1 MNRVS
6 KHMNQVPVSWF
17 RTGGTGRLVRDQLR
31 CAHSDLKSTKSG
43 QNSKK
48 IFVNLTLMIDILS
61 ISRTRLERIRVLELP
76 RMVLSSQKE
85 APKLNDVQI
94 FLKILKFA

>member
-1 MNRVS
+1 M
-6 KHMNQVPVSWF
+6 
-17 RTGGTGRLVRDQLR
+17 
-31 CAHSDLKSTKSG
+31 AHNDLKFTKSG

-48 IFVNLTLMIDILS
+48 NFVNLTLMIDILS

-94 FLKILKFA
+94 FFENAQICLVNFTVM